1 MLRKSDERRL
11 QTAYLLHQQGD
22 FGQAAKLYREL
33 IDRNP
38 HNFHALHFLGL
49 IEASSGNL
57 QQAKPLM
64 ARSIRIQPANIQF
77 IENYAAVLAQ
87 LQDYEGALQVCE
99 NGLKINPDNISLL
112 YISAGA
118 LLKLEKFSDSLA
130 RFDKVLQLKS
140 NHVAALAE
148 RAVVHT
154 QMKNY
159 DPAIAD
165 AKKALSIDPNYA
177 DAHLNLAMIYST
189 LSYYDEAITEFNK
202 ALATNPRLANA
213 WFGRGKAFQEMNRAA
228 EALSDYEKGLAF
240 EPDKAEAHDWKGA
253 ALLELG
259 RFAESNIAIERAI
272 DLAPKRGSFYFT
284 LAFSKKF
291 SPGDRRL
298 QSMEELAQEM
308 PSLPTD
314 EQVCLHF
321 ALAKALQDIGDHE
334 RSFQHFLDGNALKR
348 KHLPYEEAATLEILA
363 RTRRAYTAEVL
374 RDHRGRGDPSALPVF
389 IVGMPRSGS
398 TLVEQILA
406 SHPQVYGAGEIA
418 DLHHCVTDLRG
429 PAEEA
434 RYSPEAVSRASD
446 EDFARLG
453 ASYVDRIRRL
463 APAATRIT
471 NKTTENFRLAGL
483 INLALPNARI
493 IHTRRDPIDTC
504 LSCFSHLFGEHLPY
518 TFDLGELGRYYCAY
532 EDVMAHWRIALPQNL
547 MLEVQYEEVVA
558 DLETQARRIV
568 AHCGLDWDSRCLDF
582 HQTARPIRTSSV
594 TQVRQPIYKSAVGR
608 WRAYEKHLKPLLA
621 ELEKRV

>member
-1 MLRKSDERRL
+1 MLRNGDERRL
-11 QTAYLLHQQGD
+11 RTAYLLHQQGD

-57 QQAKPLM
+57 EHAKPLM
-64 ARSIRIQPANIQF
+64 ARSIRIQPPNIQF

-87 LQDYEGALQVCE
+87 LQDYEAALQVCG

-112 YISAGA
+112 YINAGA
-118 LLKLEKFSDSLA
+118 LLKLERFSDSLA
-130 RFDKVLQLKS
+130 RFDKVLRLKS

-189 LSYYDEAITEFNK
+189 IRRYDEAIAEFNK
-202 ALATNPRLANA
+202 ALAINPRLANA
-213 WFGRGKAFQEMNRAA
+213 WFGRGKALQELNRPA
-228 EALSDYEKGLAF
+228 EALSDYEKGLAL

-259 RFAESNIAIERAI
+259 HFAEANVAIERAI
-272 DLAPKRGSFYFT
+272 DLGPKRGSFYFT

-291 SPGDRRL
+291 SSGDRRL

-321 ALAKALQDIGDHE
+321 ALAKAFQDIGDHE
-334 RSFQHFLDGNALKR
+334 RSFRHFLDGNALKR
-348 KHLPYEEAATLEILA
+348 KHLEYDEAATLEVLE
-363 RTRRAYTAEVL
+363 RTRQAFSVDVL
-374 RDHRGRGDPSALPVF
+374 RDRRARGDPSSLPVF
-389 IVGMPRSGS
+389 ILGMPRSGS

-406 SHPQVYGAGEIA
+406 SHPRVFGAGEIG
-418 DLHHCVTDLRG
+418 DLYHCLTDLGG
-429 PAEEA
+429 PLEEA
-434 RYSPEAVSRASD
+434 RYSPEAVSRASN

-453 ASYVDRIRRL
+453 ASYVGRIRRL
-463 APAATRIT
+463 APAAARIT
-471 NKTTENFRLAGL
+471 NKTTENFRLVGL
-483 INLALPNARI
+483 IILALPNARI
-493 IHTRRDPIDTC
+493 IHTRRDPTDTC

-532 EDVMAHWRIALPQNL
+532 EAMMAHWRVALPQNL

-558 DLETQARRIV
+558 DLETQARRVI
-568 AHCGLDWDSRCLDF
+568 AHCGLEWDSRCLDF
-582 HQTARPIRTSSV
+582 HQTARPVRTSSV
-594 TQVRQPIYKSAVGR
+594 TQVRQPIYKSAMGR
-608 WRAYEKHLKPLLA
+608 WRPYEKHLKPLIA